1 MRAILTDEQA
11 KHFYELW
18 IPLLD
23 FVNRKYRLE
32 KALYG
37 MTSSRGLPTDS
48 IAKITDKLWKDVTVI
63 DEYLESDSCKLPEPD
78 RQIVRSWKKA
88 KRGDYIVDRH
98 LARGSVLISL
108 ADRKVYVV
116 KGIYSDWREM
126 LNYGP
131 VPQIVGATLIPYE
144 DCLINDS
151 LVRPY
156 HILLSRNIAEQSKQA
171 YLNAKRNGE
180 LISSI
185 E

>member
-88 KRGDYIVDRH
+88 KRGDYIVDRSWEPH
-98 LARGSVLISL
+98 
-108 ADRKVYVV
+108 
-116 KGIYSDWREM
+116 
-126 LNYGP
+126 
-131 VPQIVGATLIPYE
+131 
-144 DCLINDS
+144 
-151 LVRPY
+151 
-156 HILLSRNIAEQSKQA
+156 
-171 YLNAKRNGE
+171 
-180 LISSI
+180 
-185 E
+185 